1 MRLQMPHVK
10 LARPAAKLLLA
21 TSLALAGGMSLSAG
35 SAPIRLVG
43 VSAQGNNLFIE
54 ASEPVAY
61 IVSRPDQLTVV
72 LELRNVTVANAA
84 NVLERRDPI
93 AAVSLEQVAPVD
105 GKALARVR
113 VSLARPYEYA
123 VRSARNTIRLEL
135 TPSTRPA
142 TAGSQPGALNAAA
155 ETAGTVAVATDDAP
169 PATILDRVRASRT
182 ASATT
187 VTLGGNGRL
196 TPADVNEAGG
206 EPRRLVLDFPNVASK
221 APAQTTL
228 DGPLVKRVR
237 VALNTREPLLTRVV
251 MEVAQGATYHVERA
265 GTGGGD
271 LAVVF
276 EPPQSASTIM
286 LTAPAPAAADDVEP
300 DIPLQQAI
308 ANAASITPREDA
320 AGPISALK
328 GASRPAAAPASVPS
342 PVAGLAPQ
350 RFGARRRLHGQS
362 SRHNSR
368 RQRRRRRR
376 RRCRADPSSS
386 PARPIKS
393 TPATRLRSTS
403 PAPTCERC

>member
-1 MRLQMPHVK
+1 MRLQMPHVR
-10 LARPAAKLLLA
+10 LARPAAKLLIA
-21 TSLALAGGMSLSAG
+21 TSLALAGGMSPLAG

-61 IVSRPDQLTVV
+61 VVSRPDQLTVL

-93 AAVSLEQVAPVD
+93 AAVSLEQGAPVE

-135 TPSTRPA
+135 TPSTRSA
-142 TAGSQPGALNAAA
+142 AADSQPGALNAAP
-155 ETAGTVAVATDDAP
+155 ETAGTVPVATDDAP

-206 EPRRLVLDFPNVASK
+206 EPRRLILDFPNVASK

-251 MEVAQGATYHVERA
+251 MEVAQGATYHVQRA
-265 GTGGGD
+265 GTDGGD

-286 LTAPAPAAADDVEP
+286 LTAPAAGGADDVEP

-320 AGPISALK
+320 ASPIAALK
-328 GASRPAAAPASVPS
+328 GAPAAAP
-342 PVAGLAPQ
+342 VA
-350 RFGARRRLHGQS
+350 
-362 SRHNSR
+362 
-368 RQRRRRRR
+368 
-376 RRCRADPSSS
+376 S
-386 PARPIKS
+386 PAS
-393 TPATRLRSTS
+393 AAAAAPAPS
-403 PAPTCERC
+403 PAPRRAPQAARAVAAAQQPAATPPRSAPPPSGSVVLSGANEKKYTG